1 MYWRLS
7 DTVTVCVAS
16 NRILFLDVARD
27 KYFALPDAHKEPFL
41 EWLAEPLGA
50 KLPVGCRA
58 MLTDLTVLD
67 PDGTAD
73 VVAIP
78 CPVARPTP
86 IDAEP
91 LPILPVRSHALVG
104 VGRAV
109 RSAYREV
116 RYRPLAAVLARRM
129 FDRKPAPSGGDAA
142 LRSRLAEFRSV
153 RPLIPVPRVCL
164 HDCLAL
170 IDWLGPAGAG
180 VQLVFGVSAFPF
192 AAHCWVQAEGAVLD
206 DHPDSPSR
214 FEPILHFP

>member
-7 DTVTVCVAS
+7 DTVTACVAS
-16 NRILFLDVARD
+16 DRILFLDVARD
-27 KYFALPDAHKEPFL
+27 RYFALPEAHKEPFL
-41 EWLAEPLGA
+41 EWLSKPAGA
-50 KLPVGCRA
+50 KLPARCRV

-67 PDGTAD
+67 PRGAAD
-73 VVAIP
+73 LVAIP
-78 CPVARPTP
+78 CPVVRPRP

-91 LPILPVRSHALVG
+91 LPVLPVRPRTLLG

-109 RSAYREV
+109 RSAFREV
-116 RYRPLAAVLARRM
+116 RSKPLAAVLARRLSKEK
-129 FDRKPAPSGGDAA
+129 FAGTGDAD

-170 IDWLGPAGAG
+170 IDWLASARAG

-192 AAHCWVQAEGAVLD
+192 AAHCWVQADGAILD